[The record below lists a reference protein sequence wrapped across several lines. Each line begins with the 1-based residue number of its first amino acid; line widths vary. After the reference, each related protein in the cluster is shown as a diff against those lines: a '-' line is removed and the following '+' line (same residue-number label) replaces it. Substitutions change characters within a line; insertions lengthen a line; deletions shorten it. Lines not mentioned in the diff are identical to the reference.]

1 MKKMKAFQF
10 KIATILLV
18 LTPFFV
24 VGQTTKTKEIKK
36 HYNVSADGNLAV
48 DGKYGNIHIET
59 WDKNE
64 VDFTVTI
71 EVTKRNEDKAQQY
84 LDKITIDIDDASVN
98 NLAFKTMISGNLDNN
113 GNDRIKINYK
123 IKVPKTLNMKLK
135 NSYGNLYLQD
145 ADGSIGVIVS
155 YGNIKIGELGGVIDL
170 KLSYGNGELEK
181 VTSGDIVVRYSNL
194 EIEDTGNVEVSNSYS
209 NIDFGNSKDVD
220 LTNKYGNLT
229 WKSLHKLD
237 GYSKYGN
244 VKVSKLYESL
254 KFDVMYGGGI
264 KVGWISKDFKNID
277 IESSYAAVS
286 LKFEKGMSAVLDAE
300 MKYCDL
306 KNYDIEFDH
315 SFIDE
320 SGSMKYYRGK
330 LGTGSYTSKIK
341 IVSGYG
347 TVKIGYTD

>member
-1 MKKMKAFQF
+1 MKTSQF
-10 KIATILLV
+10 KIAIILLM
-18 LTPFFV
+18 LTPLFV
-24 VGQTTKTKEIKK
+24 VGQTTRTKEVKK

-48 DGKYGNIHIET
+48 DGKYGNVHIET

-64 VDFTVTI
+64 VDLTVTI
-71 EVTKRNEDKAQQY
+71 EVTKRNEAKAQQY
-84 LDKITIDIDDASVN
+84 LDKITIDIDDASAN

-113 GNDRIKINYK
+113 GNDRIKIDYK

-145 ADGSIGVIVS
+145 ADGSVNIIAA
-155 YGNIKIGELGGVIDL
+155 YGNIKIGELTGAIDL
-170 KLSYGNGELEK
+170 KLSYGNGEVER

-194 EIEDTGNVEVSNSYS
+194 EIEDAGNVDVSNSYS

-220 LTNKYGNLT
+220 LANKYGNLT
-229 WKSLHKLD
+229 WRSLHKLA

-254 KFDVMYGGGI
+254 KFEVMYGGGI
-264 KVGWISKDFKNID
+264 KVAWISKDFKNID
-277 IESSYAAVS
+277 IESSYAPVS
-286 LKFEKGMSAVLDAE
+286 LKFEKGMSAELDAE
-300 MKYCDL
+300 MKYSDL

-320 SGSMKYYRGK
+320 SGSMKYYRGN
-330 LGTGSYTSKIK
+330 LGKGAFTSKIN
-341 IVSGYG
+341 IVSAYG
-347 TVKIGYTD
+347 TVKMGYTN